1 MKNKKYGTYNIGSK
15 LSTYSDRVKKICKKQ
30 KIDFKKNLIE
40 VIGNIKPISMQLDT
54 KKLVNNFNF
63 KFT

>member
-1 MKNKKYGTYNIGSK
+1 MLVQSFPLIQIELK
-15 LSTYSDRVKKICKKQ
+15 RFVKKKK
-30 KIDFKKNLIE
+30 INFKRNLIE
-40 VIGNIKPISMQLDT
+40 VIGSVKPISMKLDT

>member
-1 MKNKKYGTYNIGSK
+1 MVCILKK
-15 LSTYSDRVKKICKKQ
+15 
-30 KIDFKKNLIE
+30 KIDFKKNLNE
-40 VIGNIKPISMQLDT
+40 VIGIVKPISMELDT